1 MHVRSVARD
10 LDSGQEGELLARD
23 RWVDQH
29 RSGGMLASRRA
40 AEMVVAAHALSVSDG
55 TRDKEL
61 HPSLTAMGSVY
72 GKFSGVFGGF
82 VAADSWCR

>member
-1 MHVRSVARD
+1 
-10 LDSGQEGELLARD
+10 
-23 RWVDQH
+23 
-29 RSGGMLASRRA
+29 
-40 AEMVVAAHALSVSDG
+40 MVVAAHALSVSDG

-82 VAADSWCR
+82 VAADSWYR